1 MGPLN
6 CDQLHLTAQL
16 LVARWASEVS
26 SADVAAL
33 SSASAWKPP
42 LEARSPL
49 QFALYECLQCSLL
62 QMVDGQTGTHS
73 EGGAPLWLMPLERG
87 RSMVLIDTD

>member
-49 QFALYECLQCSLL
+49 QFALYECINALFCK
-62 QMVDGQTGTHS
+62 
-73 EGGAPLWLMPLERG
+73 WLMGKREPIQKWSSLVADAPRAWQEHGSHRH
-87 RSMVLIDTD
+87 